1 MKFIDINGGQKMKY
15 YIVLNDQNVIT
26 KKGEIYSLI
35 KNELYTLNELKKLG
49 LEKYTNLMKKEN
61 LKSSEI
67 YWSFGVR
74 LKIVRTK

>member
-1 MKFIDINGGQKMKY
+1 MKY

>member
-1 MKFIDINGGQKMKY
+1 MKY
-15 YIVLNDQNVIT
+15 YMVLNDQNVIT